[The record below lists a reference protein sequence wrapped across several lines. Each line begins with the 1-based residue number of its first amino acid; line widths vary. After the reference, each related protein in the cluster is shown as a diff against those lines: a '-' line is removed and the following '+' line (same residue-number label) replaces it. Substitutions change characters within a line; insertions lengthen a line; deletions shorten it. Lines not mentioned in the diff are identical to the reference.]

1 MFSGERERERGGGKV
16 GLTLP
21 RSKCCCCLSGAVCGS
36 WSAVLGGQPPPG
48 ARVVAVERSNKVSN
62 AVLPMGT
69 VEEPEP

>member
-1 MFSGERERERGGGKV
+1 M
-16 GLTLP
+16 
-21 RSKCCCCLSGAVCGS
+21 SGAVCGS